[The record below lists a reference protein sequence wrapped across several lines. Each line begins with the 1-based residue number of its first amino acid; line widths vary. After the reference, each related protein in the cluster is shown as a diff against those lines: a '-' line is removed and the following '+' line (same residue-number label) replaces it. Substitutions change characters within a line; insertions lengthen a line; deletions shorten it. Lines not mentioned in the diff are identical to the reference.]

1 MNDKYS
7 TTEGKTSGKLS
18 DEAMLSAQWKNIDW
32 HKAER
37 EVNRLQ
43 IRIVKATQQKD
54 YNAVKRLQYLL
65 THSFYAKAL
74 AVKRVVTN
82 DGRKTPGVDGVLWNT
97 PAKKMKAVLSLTD
110 KGYRARPLRRVYIEK
125 KDKKKK
131 RPLGIPT
138 MYDRAMQA
146 LYALALEPVAETTAD
161 GKSFGFRKGRCAQD
175 ACEYLFNAL
184 SRKHISPK
192 WVLEGDIKGCFD
204 HISHDWLLANIPMD
218 KNILKQFL
226 KSGFIYQR
234 ELFPTEEGTPQGG
247 IISPILANMTL
258 DGIEKK
264 LVERFHTNAL
274 GKVDSRFKNAHK
286 VNFVRYADDFV
297 VTAATPELALEAK
310 ELIREFLAERGL
322 ELSDEKTVVTN
333 IDDGFDF
340 LGWNFRK
347 YNEKLIIKPSQ
358 KAVKAI
364 VSNISDTILR
374 RGKAWQQDV
383 LIMKLNEQIRGW
395 TNYHQSVCASDAFA
409 HLDYVLYE
417 LLWRWAKRRHPK
429 KNKWW
434 ISTRYWHRV
443 GNRNWVFS
451 TENKELIRVDSTA
464 IVRHTKIKA
473 TANPFLDE
481 AYFQK
486 RKFDKGMHRLTG
498 KFKMIWK
505 NQNGLCYHC
514 GMPMDVTE
522 EREIFYLAPKAKAGI
537 RSVIA
542 VSLEPR
548 PVALLAVRNPK
559 RYIQQTSM
567 LRILAYVLLASYNE
581 QKMLNRLQMAYIP
594 TSIQS
599 SKDIYVSLFGELS
612 ISTSKGVLKEA
623 DFSSPRISRLISYL
637 LISRKNA
644 ISPQEI
650 TQTLWPDDSD
660 NPAKNVKGLIY
671 RLRQKFSLISDE
683 PLILSS
689 ASGYQLNPELH
700 IMTDYQR
707 FDELVSSAARASSV
721 INKVDIL
728 KNALDLYRGKVLSS
742 ADGEHWLIQFS
753 TKYHLSYMGAVSEL
767 LKQLD
772 YLHSYDLL
780 NQYAMK
786 SLTIAPDNP
795 KAYGWLIRSLKAQG
809 MNELATN
816 ELAAAKEHLTTE
828 EYEEILAFGA
838 NW

>member
-7 TTEGKTSGKLS
+7 TTEGKTSEKLS

-226 KSGFIYQR
+226 KAGFIYQR

-274 GKVDSRFKNAHK
+274 GKVDLRFKNAHK

-347 YNEKLIIKPSQ
+347 YNEKLIIKPSK
-358 KAVKAI
+358 KAVKAMFLKAGYMEDWNFHETYSGCPQGGIISPILANIYLNELDRYIMQLKKEFDHGYNPRNFTEEYNTIRHKRDALHEKIKKAEGTMREQLIAQHKQLTKQLFRTPAKACTDKRLKYVRYADDFLIAVNGTREECEAIKAKLTDFVRDTLKMELSQEKTLITHSNTPARFLGFDVRVRRDASVKRSGKRKMRTMNNKVELNIPLKDKVETYLLSHSIAERDGKRLIPIHRPILLNRTDLEI
-364 VSNISDTILR
+364 VMIYNAELRGLCNYYAIASNFNKLVYFGYLMEYSCLKTLANKHRSRIAKVRYEYRDGTGAWGVPYETKKGKRRMMFAKYSDCKGKDLTEKVPDLAYRYSHNTTSFEERLKAKVCEVCGCTDSDSYEIHHVNKVKNLK
-374 RGKAWQQDV
+374 GKADWEKV
-383 LIMKLNEQIRGW
+383 ML
-395 TNYHQSVCASDAFA
+395 
-409 HLDYVLYE
+409 
-417 LLWRWAKRRHPK
+417 AKRRKTIVVCHK
-429 KNKWW
+429 CHMRIHHGTK
-434 ISTRYWHRV
+434 
-443 GNRNWVFS
+443 
-451 TENKELIRVDSTA
+451 TE
-464 IVRHTKIKA
+464 
-473 TANPFLDE
+473 
-481 AYFQK
+481 
-486 RKFDKGMHRLTG
+486 
-498 KFKMIWK
+498 
-505 NQNGLCYHC
+505 
-514 GMPMDVTE
+514 
-522 EREIFYLAPKAKAGI
+522 
-537 RSVIA
+537 
-542 VSLEPR
+542 
-548 PVALLAVRNPK
+548 
-559 RYIQQTSM
+559 
-567 LRILAYVLLASYNE
+567 
-581 QKMLNRLQMAYIP
+581 
-594 TSIQS
+594 
-599 SKDIYVSLFGELS
+599 
-612 ISTSKGVLKEA
+612 
-623 DFSSPRISRLISYL
+623 
-637 LISRKNA
+637 
-644 ISPQEI
+644 
-650 TQTLWPDDSD
+650 
-660 NPAKNVKGLIY
+660 
-671 RLRQKFSLISDE
+671 
-683 PLILSS
+683 
-689 ASGYQLNPELH
+689 
-700 IMTDYQR
+700 
-707 FDELVSSAARASSV
+707 
-721 INKVDIL
+721 
-728 KNALDLYRGKVLSS
+728 
-742 ADGEHWLIQFS
+742 
-753 TKYHLSYMGAVSEL
+753 
-767 LKQLD
+767 
-772 YLHSYDLL
+772 
-780 NQYAMK
+780 
-786 SLTIAPDNP
+786 
-795 KAYGWLIRSLKAQG
+795 
-809 MNELATN
+809 
-816 ELAAAKEHLTTE
+816 
-828 EYEEILAFGA
+828 
-838 NW
+838 

>member
-1 MNDKYS
+1 M
-7 TTEGKTSGKLS
+7 
-18 DEAMLSAQWKNIDW
+18 
-32 HKAER
+32 
-37 EVNRLQ
+37 
-43 IRIVKATQQKD
+43 
-54 YNAVKRLQYLL
+54 
-65 THSFYAKAL
+65 
-74 AVKRVVTN
+74 VTW
-82 DGRKTPGVDGVLWNT
+82 KTPDAKVCAITELKRRGYT
-97 PAKKMKAVLSLTD
+97 PQ
-110 KGYRARPLRRVYIEK
+110 PLRRVHIRK
-125 KDKKKK
+125 SNGKL

-138 MYDRAMQA
+138 MKDRAMQA
-146 LYALALEPVAETTAD
+146 LYLMALAPVAETTAD
-161 GKSFGFRKGRCAQD
+161 ANSYGFRKERSTAD
-175 ACEYLFNAL
+175 AVQQCFNDLA
-184 SRKHISPK
+184 RTTSPQ
-192 WVLEGDIKGCFD
+192 WILEGDIKGCFD

-226 KSGFIYQR
+226 KAGFIYQR

-358 KAVKAI
+358 NAVKAI
-364 VSNISDTILR
+364 FSNISDTILR

-486 RKFDKGMHRLTG
+486 RKFDKGCTG
-498 KFKMIWK
+498 
-505 NQNGLCYHC
+505 
-514 GMPMDVTE
+514 
-522 EREIFYLAPKAKAGI
+522 
-537 RSVIA
+537 
-542 VSLEPR
+542 
-548 PVALLAVRNPK
+548 
-559 RYIQQTSM
+559 
-567 LRILAYVLLASYNE
+567 
-581 QKMLNRLQMAYIP
+581 
-594 TSIQS
+594 
-599 SKDIYVSLFGELS
+599 
-612 ISTSKGVLKEA
+612 
-623 DFSSPRISRLISYL
+623 
-637 LISRKNA
+637 
-644 ISPQEI
+644 
-650 TQTLWPDDSD
+650 
-660 NPAKNVKGLIY
+660 
-671 RLRQKFSLISDE
+671 
-683 PLILSS
+683 
-689 ASGYQLNPELH
+689 
-700 IMTDYQR
+700 
-707 FDELVSSAARASSV
+707 
-721 INKVDIL
+721 
-728 KNALDLYRGKVLSS
+728 
-742 ADGEHWLIQFS
+742 
-753 TKYHLSYMGAVSEL
+753 
-767 LKQLD
+767 
-772 YLHSYDLL
+772 
-780 NQYAMK
+780 
-786 SLTIAPDNP
+786 
-795 KAYGWLIRSLKAQG
+795 
-809 MNELATN
+809 
-816 ELAAAKEHLTTE
+816 
-828 EYEEILAFGA
+828 
-838 NW
+838 

>member
-7 TTEGKTSGKLS
+7 TTEGKTSEKLS

-204 HISHDWLLANIPMD
+204 HISHDWLLAN
-218 KNILKQFL
+218 
-226 KSGFIYQR
+226 
-234 ELFPTEEGTPQGG
+234 
-247 IISPILANMTL
+247 MTL

-374 RGKAWQQDV
+374 RG
-383 LIMKLNEQIRGW
+383 
-395 TNYHQSVCASDAFA
+395 S
-409 HLDYVLYE
+409 
-417 LLWRWAKRRHPK
+417 
-429 KNKWW
+429 
-434 ISTRYWHRV
+434 
-443 GNRNWVFS
+443 
-451 TENKELIRVDSTA
+451 
-464 IVRHTKIKA
+464 
-473 TANPFLDE
+473 
-481 AYFQK
+481 
-486 RKFDKGMHRLTG
+486 
-498 KFKMIWK
+498 KM
-505 NQNGLCYHC
+505 
-514 GMPMDVTE
+514 
-522 EREIFYLAPKAKAGI
+522 F
-537 RSVIA
+537 
-542 VSLEPR
+542 
-548 PVALLAVRNPK
+548 
-559 RYIQQTSM
+559 
-567 LRILAYVLLASYNE
+567 
-581 QKMLNRLQMAYIP
+581 
-594 TSIQS
+594 
-599 SKDIYVSLFGELS
+599 
-612 ISTSKGVLKEA
+612 
-623 DFSSPRISRLISYL
+623 
-637 LISRKNA
+637 
-644 ISPQEI
+644 
-650 TQTLWPDDSD
+650 
-660 NPAKNVKGLIY
+660 
-671 RLRQKFSLISDE
+671 
-683 PLILSS
+683 
-689 ASGYQLNPELH
+689 
-700 IMTDYQR
+700 
-707 FDELVSSAARASSV
+707 
-721 INKVDIL
+721 
-728 KNALDLYRGKVLSS
+728 
-742 ADGEHWLIQFS
+742 
-753 TKYHLSYMGAVSEL
+753 
-767 LKQLD
+767 
-772 YLHSYDLL
+772 
-780 NQYAMK
+780 
-786 SLTIAPDNP
+786 
-795 KAYGWLIRSLKAQG
+795 
-809 MNELATN
+809 
-816 ELAAAKEHLTTE
+816 
-828 EYEEILAFGA
+828 
-838 NW
+838 